1 MNHSYNLPSVFCEF
15 VLYSS
20 IILVLFYIYPFLLPI
35 LHFTSWTSCSS
46 FFNTLFI
53 TAFCEY
59 VELTVVPFRS
69 ISRLP
74 SYKRCTGNSFII
86 SSSSS
91 IFGTIGT
98 GIKYIL
104 TQIWNV
110 FAVALHI
117 VGFPTDA
124 CCASLQRCCA
134 PVTSVL
140 ESCCV
145 SAPRHQQHT
154 PTLLPMSVD
163 MSGARSGNSWGGG
176 GPTESRG
183 HTLGGRGTT
192 STLTGLSS
200 PIRKE
205 THHEPS
211 HPHHA
216 RRQPCPAGRA
226 SRHHEGE
233 GERPAL

>member
-1 MNHSYNLPSVFCEF
+1 MSILPLFLCSFTF
-15 VLYSS
+15 IPIYFPFWSFH
-20 IILVLFYIYPFLLPI
+20 ILNFLL
-35 LHFTSWTSCSS
+35 TRKSY
-46 FFNTLFI
+46 FNTLLH
-53 TAFCEY
+53 TAFCDY

-117 VGFPTDA
+117 IGFPTDA

-134 PVTSVL
+134 PVTSAL

-192 STLTGLSS
+192 STLTSLSS
-200 PIRKE
+200 PMGAKGGYAQIPQE
-205 THHEPS
+205 VWM
-211 HPHHA
+211 
-216 RRQPCPAGRA
+216 QI
-226 SRHHEGE
+226 
-233 GERPAL
+233 LV